1 MAFNINEIRSQL
13 QFDGARPSL
22 FDVDIVAPAGVT
34 TIGNPKFRFMAKA
47 TTIPESTMG
56 MIEVPYF
63 GRKIKVA
70 GVRSYADWQVTII
83 NDEDFS
89 VRRTLEAWHGV
100 INSSEGN
107 IRSISNYRS
116 TARVQQY
123 DKGGAVIRSY
133 EMINCWP
140 LQISQ
145 IDLAWDNGDAIE
157 EFSVTWAFDYWNV
170 VGLNQDEI
178 ER

>member
-47 TTIPESTMG
+47 ATIPESTMG

-83 NDEDFS
+83 
-89 VRRTLEAWHGV
+89 
-100 INSSEGN
+100 SSEGN

>member
-1 MAFNINEIRSQL
+1 
-13 QFDGARPSL
+13 
-22 FDVDIVAPAGVT
+22 
-34 TIGNPKFRFMAKA
+34 MAKA
-47 TTIPESTMG
+47 ATIPESTMG